1 MKKDITKTKQKILDA
16 LEGIKQFDLSWVV
29 EVTYFKTLKAKSEE
43 EVREMFENGDIDV
56 NNGDVNNEDFVQ
68 ESLEIE
74 EVQDGR

>member
-43 EVREMFENGDIDV
+43 EVKEMFENGDIDV
-56 NNGDVNNEDFVQ
+56 NNGDVNNEDFVE